1 MNSKTGVHK
10 LYKHIEDWWMVAK
23 RPVYFLSLKH
33 FFNPVLQTLKENLTI
48 SYFKYTEKEDLG
60 NSDLWEENQLK
71 NRQDSSFVH
80 LVFKEMQL
88 ISFQWSLSDVY
99 SPHKQV
105 SYFTESPCYFN
116 ILCLHFWKFSFPK
129 NIRPKSCLWELLS
142 LCYMHTMQL
151 FLPVKQSLLNPLLN

>member
-105 SYFTESPCYFN
+105 SYFTESPCYFKIFASISEN
-116 ILCLHFWKFSFPK
+116 SHSPKTYGQSPVFENFCLYATCIQCS
-129 NIRPKSCLWELLS
+129 SC
-142 LCYMHTMQL
+142 CQ
-151 FLPVKQSLLNPLLN
+151 